1 MIFSLRRPQYF
12 NSHTTSQW
20 SPVALHWLSSGKVI
34 VHSTLVTWDF
44 DAWDARFG
52 YSKMASN
59 QSVLNAL
66 RICELRMSVR
76 GILCYLAITLDSA
89 EIALKY
95 YLRQGSEYEVIL
107 LSCRNISL
115 WFAAILLDA
124 STRNSLW
131 ELKYPA
137 ADDSYKFIIFASSW
151 RRFCFAVS
159 WLHFSVS

>member
-12 NSHTTSQW
+12 NSHTASQR

-34 VHSTLVTWDF
+34 VHSTLVTWDC
-44 DAWDARFG
+44 DAWDARFA

-59 QSVLNAL
+59 QRVLNAL

-89 EIALKY
+89 EMALKY

-124 STRNSLW
+124 SARNSLW
-131 ELKYPA
+131 ELKCPA
-137 ADDSYKFIIFASSW
+137 ADASYKFIIFASSW

-159 WLHFSVS
+159 WLHFSLS

>member
-1 MIFSLRRPQYF
+1 
-12 NSHTTSQW
+12 
-20 SPVALHWLSSGKVI
+20 
-34 VHSTLVTWDF
+34 
-44 DAWDARFG
+44 
-52 YSKMASN
+52 MASN

-89 EIALKY
+89 ETALEY

-131 ELKYPA
+131 ELKCPA
-137 ADDSYKFIIFASSW
+137 ADDSYKFQFLPRAEED
-151 RRFCFAVS
+151 FV
-159 WLHFSVS
+159 LL